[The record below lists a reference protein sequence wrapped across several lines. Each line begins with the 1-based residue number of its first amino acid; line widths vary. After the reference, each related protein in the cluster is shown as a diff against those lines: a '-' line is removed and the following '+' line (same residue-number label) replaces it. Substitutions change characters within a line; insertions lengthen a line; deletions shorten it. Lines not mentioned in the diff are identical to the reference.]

1 MALLW
6 LLLLKMR
13 MRQVTIALVGDLIQP
28 LQPLNHI
35 ALKLFI
41 ILYFNVLAVNGKPDG
56 ISRILRV
63 NRTRSRIPWNLL
75 NMLTEQVVCA
85 SAFLGSASSFVSA
98 DIFSPSQSLLL
109 EPGCAWHDKQLLREE
124 QRRRRGCLFSADC
137 TM

>member
-1 MALLW
+1 
-6 LLLLKMR
+6 

-35 ALKLFI
+35 AFKLFI

-56 ISRILRV
+56 ICRMLRV

-85 SAFLGSASSFVSA
+85 SVLRGSASSFVS
-98 DIFSPSQSLLL
+98 
-109 EPGCAWHDKQLLREE
+109 GRYV
-124 QRRRRGCLFSADC
+124 
-137 TM
+137 